1 MFKNLFSKKSAD
13 TRVLDNPGQLM
24 VGDIISLKYR
34 ESLPESLRERQFEVV
49 KVGAYEYASGINKEV
64 VLKGEENQVY
74 FMSVENDDGEDSLC
88 FSNKISRQQT
98 LTLFSEDAF
107 SQLWSEDWIELTIA
121 ENIDS
126 LAGWYTSQYAQT
138 IKEQEAYFYDRDCQD
153 EDLSLAEDG
162 DELRYHECEG
172 TDDRFGINVEI
183 WGDGSTDVFLQ
194 VYCSID
200 VIEEMWPHGK

>member
-1 MFKNLFSKKSAD
+1 MLKNFFSKKKSD
-13 TRVLDNPGQLM
+13 TRILEKPHQLEA
-24 VGDIISLKYR
+24 GDIISLKYR

-49 KVGAYEYASGINKEV
+49 KIGAYEYASGVCKEV

-74 FMSVENDDGEDSLC
+74 FMSIDSDDGEDQLC

-98 LTLFSEDAF
+98 LTLFSEDTF
-107 SQLWSEDWIELTIA
+107 SKLWSEDWVELNVV
-121 ENIDS
+121 ENVDS
-126 LAGWYTSQYAQT
+126 LKDWYTTQYTQT
-138 IKEQEAYFYDRDCQD
+138 VKEQKAYFYHRNCQN

-172 TDDRFGINVEI
+172 IDDHYGLNIEI

-194 VYCSID
+194 VYCPIE